1 MPARRILCLWF
12 PRLGAERLLRMQ
24 RGLAVG
30 PLATLTDRGNMQV
43 LDALSAEASRAGL
56 RAGQPLADAR
66 AMCPDLVVRPASP
79 VAEAAFL
86 TWLRRWAGKFSPWVG
101 EEPPDA
107 LVLDITGCVHLFG
120 GETALAAQ
128 ASKSSCGHALKQG

>member
-30 PLATLTDRGNMQV
+30 PLATLTDSGNMQV

-66 AMCPDLVVRPASP
+66 AMCPGLVVRPASP

-86 TWLRRWAGKFSPWVG
+86 TRLRRWAGKFSPWVG

-128 ASKSSCGHALKQG
+128 ASNSFCGHALK